1 MHEESGRTAKIRGS
15 EHQQDLKTKKISN
28 LWEHYMTEHRGVLAE
43 FEYKVDR

>member
-1 MHEESGRTAKIRGS
+1 MHGESGRTARIRCS
-15 EHQQDLKTKKISN
+15 EHQEALKRKKNSN